1 MWCQT
6 PACSN
11 STMQPKCWRTLTCRH
26 SGFDHDGVCVRHTLP
41 YTLASLR
48 ATAFEACESVIADAR
63 AGAARTPANA
73 STTMSRRIGNLRV
86 HAASVARPGPA
97 APVRSPRAD
106 TTEREGAQSTAH
118 RPAGRRALHPRR
130 QAADRRLRIA
140 PVDHRVAADAPTKPG
155 RILWDA
161 LHDSE
166 DRRQATLC
174 RRRAPLLPCFNGAVL
189 APAAETAASRR

>member
-1 MWCQT
+1 
-6 PACSN
+6 
-11 STMQPKCWRTLTCRH
+11 MQPKCWRTLTCRH

-86 HAASVARPGPA
+86 HAASTARPTPT

-106 TTEREGAQSTAH
+106 TTEREGAKSTAN
-118 RPAGRRALHPRR
+118 RLRKEEPRR
-130 QAADRRLRIA
+130 EAKVSLFDGSGTFAR
-140 PVDHRVAADAPTKPG
+140 
-155 RILWDA
+155 
-161 LHDSE
+161 
-166 DRRQATLC
+166 C
-174 RRRAPLLPCFNGAVL
+174 GAVHV
-189 APAAETAASRR
+189 ASGDMRGGD